1 MTYLDHAATTPM
13 LPEAVE
19 AMTAELRELGNP
31 SSLHAVGRRA
41 RRVVEESREIIAEAF
56 DARPSEVVFTSG
68 GTEAD
73 NLAVKGVFW
82 ARRAADPARTRVL
95 AGAVE
100 HHAVMDA
107 VQWLAD
113 HEGAKV
119 EWLPV
124 DGLGRVRPETLRDA
138 LGSGDD
144 VALTTVMW
152 ANNEV
157 GTVQPVAELA
167 AAARE
172 RGVPLHTDAVQ
183 AAGQLPVGFAA
194 SGAQALTITGH
205 KLGGPIGVGA
215 LLLAK
220 PKEPVFLDPVPLLH
234 GGGQER
240 DVRSGTLDT
249 PAIAGFAA
257 AVQATVARREAEARR
272 LTELRDRLIDAV
284 RAAVPDAVLNGDPV
298 DRLPGNAHFSFPGCE
313 GDALLMLLDARGIAC
328 STGSACSAGV
338 SQPSHVLL
346 AMDASTERAR
356 GSLRFT
362 LGHTSTE
369 ADVKALADA
378 IGPVVERARR
388 AGLS

>member
-13 LPEAVE
+13 LPEAIE

-31 SSLHAVGRRA
+31 SSLHAAGRRA
-41 RRVVEESREIIAEAF
+41 RRVVEESREIIAGAF

-73 NLAVKGVFW
+73 NLAVKGLYW
-82 ARRAADPARTRVL
+82 ARRAADPARVRVL

-100 HHAVMDA
+100 HHAVLDA
-107 VQWLAD
+107 VAWLGD
-113 HEGAKV
+113 HEGATV
-119 EWLPV
+119 ERIPV
-124 DGLGRVRPETLRDA
+124 DGLGRVRPEALTEA
-138 LGSGDD
+138 LGGGDD
-144 VALTTVMW
+144 VALATVMW

-157 GTVQPVAELA
+157 GTVQPVPELA
-167 AAARE
+167 AVARE
-172 RGVPLHTDAVQ
+172 HGVPLHTDAVQ
-183 AAGQLPVGFAA
+183 AAGHLPVRFGA

-205 KLGGPIGVGA
+205 KLGGPVGVGA

-220 PKEPVFLDPVPLLH
+220 PKEPLFLDPVPLLH

-257 AVQATVARREAEARR
+257 AVQVSVARRDAEARR
-272 LTELRDRLIDAV
+272 LADLRDRLIEAV
-284 RAAVPDAVLNGDPV
+284 RAAVPDAILNGDPE

-338 SQPSHVLL
+338 SQPSHVLM
-346 AMDASTERAR
+346 AMDTGPERAR

-378 IGPVVERARR
+378 IGPAVERARR